1 MRERECIASKP
12 LLSPAPHAVEEAE
25 FGQMA
30 DPVATNWKKWRRF
43 LILVPCFKNMVHRVP
58 HQENMEQKL

>member
-1 MRERECIASKP
+1 
-12 LLSPAPHAVEEAE
+12 VEEAE

-30 DPVATNWKKWRRF
+30 DPAATDWKIRRRF

-58 HQENMEQKL
+58 YQENMEQKF

>member
-1 MRERECIASKP
+1 MREPECIASKP
-12 LLSPAPHAVEEAE
+12 LLSPAPHTVEEAE

-30 DPVATNWKKWRRF
+30 DPVATDWKTRRRF

-58 HQENMEQKL
+58 YQENMEQKF